1 MSSAAVL
8 LIEDDELIG
17 EGLNLGL
24 AARQISVHWVR
35 TASAAWRAIEQFSA
49 EVIVLDLGLP
59 DADGM
64 QVLKRLRESGNSVP
78 VIILSARDAVKT
90 RIHGLD
96 MGADDYVVKPVTTDE
111 LAARIR
117 AVTRRTTGRASEEIN
132 CGNVS
137 VDLLAHKVY
146 VGSKEIKLTPNEF
159 VLLHALTSK
168 PGQVLRIDTLVAR
181 MENISPDASA
191 QSLKVHIHS
200 LRKKLNSNI
209 IQTVRGVGYMAPR

>member
-64 QVLKRLRESGNSVP
+64 HVLKRLRESGNSVP
-78 VIILSARDAVKT
+78 GTSLTDRYSGGKNGKHLSGRVRTVIESTYSLS
-90 RIHGLD
+90 
-96 MGADDYVVKPVTTDE
+96 
-111 LAARIR
+111 
-117 AVTRRTTGRASEEIN
+117 SEE
-132 CGNVS
+132 VEFEY
-137 VDLLAHKVY
+137 H
-146 VGSKEIKLTPNEF
+146 PNRSWRW
-159 VLLHALTSK
+159 VHGAA
-168 PGQVLRIDTLVAR
+168 I
-181 MENISPDASA
+181 IAS
-191 QSLKVHIHS
+191 Q
-200 LRKKLNSNI
+200 
-209 IQTVRGVGYMAPR
+209 